1 MGQINVHS
9 SNRVTAGSR
18 RARHRLGETRINVYE
33 SAERPALVAFGGHL
47 FPARISRVER
57 RLNAAGASELSITVK
72 SLSWRFNPEAE
83 KFAAP
88 RRSNRLAG

>member
-1 MGQINVHS
+1 
-9 SNRVTAGSR
+9 
-18 RARHRLGETRINVYE
+18 
-33 SAERPALVAFGGHL
+33 VAFGGHL